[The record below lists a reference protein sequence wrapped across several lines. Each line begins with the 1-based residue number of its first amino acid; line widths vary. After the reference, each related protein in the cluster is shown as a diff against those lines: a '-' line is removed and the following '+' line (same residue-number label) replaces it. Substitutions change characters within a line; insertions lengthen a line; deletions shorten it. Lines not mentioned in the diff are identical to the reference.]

1 MKTVQH
7 ETQFPFSDLFGI
19 VFVKIKL
26 SYGVNI
32 YMEFLFILFNW
43 NFLFKVKWVISVLLR
58 FSNLN

>member
-7 ETQFPFSDLFGI
+7 ETQFPFNDLFGI

-32 YMEFLFILFNW
+32 YMESLFILFN
-43 NFLFKVKWVISVLLR
+43 
-58 FSNLN
+58 